1 MAGVLAG
8 LRVLDLS
15 WGIAGPMATML
26 LGDNGADVI
35 KIEPPGGDPYRHQL
49 GYKVWQRG
57 KRSAI
62 YDLKNGADRSAF
74 LNLVKTADVL
84 VESYSPGVTG
94 KLGIDFATVSK
105 LNPRLVYCS
114 ITGYGRDN
122 ELSNRPAYDALVQA
136 RTGLMFEQRGWTE
149 GALNHM
155 NGLPDPFPE
164 EVVQIPQDWV
174 QGAPRPGPLFVAS
187 HWPSLGAFF
196 TASMGISAA
205 LRARELTGKGQWVET
220 SLLQG
225 ALAGAAGVWQ
235 RAEKPDSPGFDTW
248 ILNCRSPKGHFQC
261 KDGKWIHN
269 WVPNPRFIL
278 QASKGDSLNASP
290 DLTVQNDPDRF
301 GTGPEEILVMAHYQP
316 ILAEAI
322 AKFTAQEW
330 TDAAAAAEMT
340 MQPVRSIEE
349 SLADPAFLQDGCVTE
364 TRDPELGTIRTVGNG
379 FNMSLTQGKPGA
391 PPVKAGANTAEVK
404 AEAARAAKAPPS
416 LSPSPSPASGR
427 GEQVSSP
434 LPLAGEGGALA
445 PGEGGRKIKA
455 PLEGITV
462 LDLGLAIAGPFGTQ
476 LLSDLGATVIK
487 INGLYDLFWHRVH
500 IAYMANRG
508 KKSITLNL
516 KDPRAMKILL
526 DLVAKADVVQHNM
539 RYDAA
544 ERLKIDYESLRK
556 LNPKLIYCHTRGF
569 ERGVRAGM
577 PGNDQTGACLSGIQY
592 EDGGMGRPG
601 PHGEQGRPLWS
612 FTSFGDTGNGF
623 LSAIGIINA
632 IYHRDRTGEG
642 QFVDTSIINAAL
654 LNTSYAVAT
663 PDGEGFERPR
673 IDGMQ
678 LGYSAGHRIYETK
691 QGWLCFVL
699 VDQSHWDELFTV
711 LRSPKLTIDQKFSTH
726 EARKQNDAA
735 LASFIADRLKSHTA
749 EEWFVEFDEAGVPVE
764 IVDEEFSRKLHDNAE
779 FHKRQWTVSYPHPVV
794 GKLDQI
800 GLLVNLSD
808 TPGVIQGRPLLVGEH
823 TREILAGMG
832 YSEEQMKT
840 MEEQFAIGF
849 PGMPRMPPRPA
860 PGAAAA
866 APKPGMASMLEKEAR
881 K

>member
-1 MAGVLAG
+1 MAGVLEK
-8 LRVLDLS
+8 LKVLDLT

-26 LGDNGADVI
+26 LADNGAEVT
-35 KIEPPGGDPYRHQL
+35 KIEPPGGDPFRNQL

-62 YDLKNGADRSAF
+62 LDLKNADDKKTF
-74 LNLVKTADVL
+74 LALAQTADVL
-84 VESYSPGVTG
+84 VESYSPGTTD
-94 KLGIDFATVSK
+94 KLGIDYKTLSA

-136 RTGLMFEQRGWTE
+136 RTGLMHEQRGWAE

-155 NGLPDPFPE
+155 NGEPDPYPDLE
-164 EVVQIPQDWV
+164 IPQDWV
-174 QGAPRPGPLFVAS
+174 QGAAREGPLFVAS

-196 TASMGISAA
+196 TASLGISAA
-205 LRARELTGKGQWVET
+205 LRAREITGKGQWVET

-225 ALAGAAGVWQ
+225 AFAGAAGVWQ
-235 RAEKPDSPGFDTW
+235 RAEKIDAPGFDTW
-248 ILNCRSPKGHFQC
+248 ILGNRSPKGHFQA
-261 KDGKWIHN
+261 KDGKWLHN

-278 QASKGDSLNASP
+278 QAAEGDTLNASP

-301 GTGPEEILVMAHYQP
+301 GTGPEEILVMSHYQP
-316 ILAEAI
+316 ILAEAV
-322 AKFTAQEW
+322 AKFPVKDW
-330 TDAAAAAEMT
+330 VDAAATAEMT

-349 SLADPAFLQDGCVTE
+349 SLADPAFLEDGCATE
-364 TRDPELGTIRTVGNG
+364 THDPELGTIRTVGNA
-379 FNMSLTQGKPGA
+379 FNMSKTQGKPGTA
-391 PPVKAGANTAEVK
+391 PVKPGANTAEVK
-404 AEAARAAKAPPS
+404 AEAAKIIAEARAATAVANGKK
-416 LSPSPSPASGR
+416 L
-427 GEQVSSP
+427 
-434 LPLAGEGGALA
+434 
-445 PGEGGRKIKA
+445 KA

-487 INGLYDLFWHRVH
+487 VNGLFDLFWHRVH

-526 DLVAKADVVQHNM
+526 DLVKQADVVQHNM

-544 ERLKIDYESLRK
+544 ERLKIDYESLK
-556 LNPKLIYCHTRGF
+556 QINPKLIYCHTRGF
-569 ERGVRAGM
+569 ERGVRAGL

-592 EDGGMGRPG
+592 EDGGMGRAG
-601 PHGEQGRPLWS
+601 YNGEVGRPLWS

-623 LSAIGIINA
+623 LSAVAIVNA
-632 IYHRDRTGEG
+632 IYHRDRSGEG

-663 PDGEGFERPR
+663 PDGKGFERPR
-673 IDGMQ
+673 IGGDQ
-678 LGYSAGHRIYETK
+678 VGYSAGHRLYNTK
-691 QGWLCFVL
+691 DGWLCFVL
-699 VDQSHWDELFTV
+699 VEQSHWDELFAVIGKPELVTDA
-711 LRSPKLTIDQKFSTH
+711 RFATF
-726 EARKQNDAA
+726 EARTKNDAE
-735 LASFIADRLKSHTA
+735 LAKIVADVLAGDTA
-749 EEWFVEFDEAGVPVE
+749 ASWFGKLDAAGVPVE
-764 IVDEEFSRKLHDNAE
+764 VVDAEFSRKLHDNAE
-779 FHKRQWTVSYPHPVV
+779 FQKRQWTVSYPHPVV

-800 GLLVNLSD
+800 GLLVSLSD

-823 TREILAGMG
+823 TKEILGGMG
-832 YSEEQMKT
+832 YTEDQVKT

-849 PGMPRMPPRPA
+849 VGMPRMPPRPA
-860 PGAAAA
+860 PGAAPA
-866 APKPGMASMLEKEAR
+866 APKPGMASMLEKEGN